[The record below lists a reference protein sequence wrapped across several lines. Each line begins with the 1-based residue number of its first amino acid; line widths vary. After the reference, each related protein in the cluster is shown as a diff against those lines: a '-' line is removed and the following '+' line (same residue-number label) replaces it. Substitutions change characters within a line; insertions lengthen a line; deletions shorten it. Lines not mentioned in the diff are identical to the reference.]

1 MVPARLNVTTLVTR
15 DVQARRR
22 FYEALGWSSMLEPRD
37 DFARLGTQGAHLTL
51 WTLEEA
57 EAEIVA
63 PLRAAGHEFHDYTL
77 AIGVERREDV
87 DAGLEAARQ
96 AGATIIAAA
105 TDRPFGGRSGYF
117 VDPEGAPWEIVWIPG
132 ATLDDRGGLVWPR
145 P

>member
-1 MVPARLNVTTLVTR
+1 MVPARLNVTTLISN

-22 FYEALGWSSMLEPRD
+22 FYEALGWQSLLEPRD
-37 DFARLGTQGAHLTL
+37 DFARIGTRGAHLTL
-51 WTLEEA
+51 WTRA

-63 PLRAAGHEFHDYTL
+63 PLRAAGHEFRDFTL

-96 AGATIIAAA
+96 AGATIAAAA

-117 VDPEGAPWEIVWIPG
+117 VDPEGAPWEIVWVPG
-132 ATLDDRGGLVWPR
+132 ASLDAQGGLVWPQ